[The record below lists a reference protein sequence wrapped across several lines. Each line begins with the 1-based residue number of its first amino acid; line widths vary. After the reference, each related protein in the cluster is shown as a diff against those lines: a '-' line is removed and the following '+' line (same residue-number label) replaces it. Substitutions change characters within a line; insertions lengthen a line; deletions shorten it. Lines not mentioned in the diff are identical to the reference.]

1 MSMRFHQ
8 KRFFAYPNGAPS
20 LHTLSSVASQSY
32 TLVTTDR
39 SVSLLG
45 YGDAGYSLHKLE
57 VDALHAGKADV
68 VASAA
73 IERPGALQSRVAIA
87 YAVGDAL
94 FLQVVAPHHES
105 LGNGEL
111 GQVSGSVKFELEAA
125 PTVMFSVQASGS
137 SGDVFYGVMVCCTDT
152 MAAFGYVENEKENPS
167 SGSGAGCT
175 RLDSDQFAAFFPEFA
190 TFPHTILAVD
200 IFTAPERDQGWI
212 AFGCADGL
220 VRVLQGQVLGGC
232 LGGPFKSKELQLNG
246 PVTSVALF
254 PKRTAS
260 SSWQCNLLVTCAIGQ
275 AVVYEDLYSTA
286 DGNSGDGEVLA
297 DSDTFDSIFAG
308 ITADIDLD
316 GEVELLLGTDSQ
328 VLLAYED
335 NRGSNEETLEGSKRD
350 AVFEDATKDLVESSV
365 DSPDSSL
372 NIWGITEPIPVAGT
386 VIDSVPRSASGRR
399 KWQRLTRSR
408 WDLETFGAIY
418 SLLWRDVNHDGVP
431 ELLVA
436 SSTGIY
442 VYEADPAF
450 VINKLESVL
459 SALLAT
465 STTAQLPSS
474 STK

>member
-1 MSMRFHQ
+1 MAMRFHQ

-20 LHTLSSVASQSY
+20 LHTLSSVASHSY

-73 IERPGALQSRVAIA
+73 IERSDARQARVAIA
-87 YAVGDAL
+87 YAVGDTL

-105 LGNGEL
+105 LGNGEAA
-111 GQVSGSVKFELEAA
+111 QVAGCGKFELEAA
-125 PTVMFSVQASGS
+125 PTHMFTVKASGS
-137 SGDVFYGVMVCCTDT
+137 TGDVFYGVMVCCTDT
-152 MAAFGYVENEKENPS
+152 MIAFGYVESESES
-167 SGSGAGCT
+167 SSTSSAADCA
-175 RLDSDQFAAFFPEFA
+175 RLDNEQFAAFFPEFA
-190 TFPHTILAVD
+190 TFSHTVLATDV
-200 IFTAPERDQGWI
+200 FTSPERGQGWI

-220 VRVLQGQVLGGC
+220 VRVFRGQVQGGC
-232 LGGPFKSKELQLNG
+232 LGGPFKTKDLQLNG

-254 PKRTAS
+254 PKRSSSLA

-275 AVVYEDLYSTA
+275 AVVYEDVYSGA
-286 DGNSGDGEVLA
+286 NGSDDGEVLV

-308 ITADIDLD
+308 IIADIDLD
-316 GEVELLLGTDSQ
+316 GEAELLLGTDSQ
-328 VLLAYED
+328 VLLAYKAV
-335 NRGSNEETLEGSKRD
+335 RGTDTDAKPMDDSKHS
-350 AVFEDATKDLVESSV
+350 AVFEDAAKDLVESSV
-365 DSPDSSL
+365 ESPDSSH
-372 NIWGITEPIPVAGT
+372 NIW
-386 VIDSVPRSASGRR
+386 SVHSAPGSALAERR

-436 SSTGIY
+436 SSTGVY

-450 VINKLESVL
+450 VIKKLESVL
-459 SALLAT
+459 SALAT
-465 STTAQLPSS
+465 STTRSS
-474 STK
+474 SAQ